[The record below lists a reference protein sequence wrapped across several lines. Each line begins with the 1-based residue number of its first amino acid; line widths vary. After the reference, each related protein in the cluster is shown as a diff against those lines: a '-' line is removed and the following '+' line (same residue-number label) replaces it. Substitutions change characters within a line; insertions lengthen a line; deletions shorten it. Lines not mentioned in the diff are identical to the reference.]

1 MKIKNALIWTKEHGF
16 LRGGLAFDSAVRS
29 LEFDG
34 IEDGHTFRPLELDGA
49 EDALDAQGKYLLPG
63 FVDVHVHGAL
73 GCDFSDAD
81 PAGADA
87 IARRLVRHGVT
98 SHLATTMTMPES
110 ALVSAARQTDFGAND
125 PARSGCLG
133 IHLEGPFL
141 SYRKRGAQFA
151 EYLHKADM
159 DMFHR
164 INDACGGMVKLIA
177 VAPETDG
184 AMEFIERASRETT
197 VSLAHTT
204 ADYDTAMEAFRR
216 GANHATHLFNGM
228 EAMLHRAPGVVGA
241 AMDAGAYVELICD
254 GLHVH
259 PAVIRAAFRM
269 FPGRVVLI
277 SDAVRSAGMP
287 DGDYTLGGQAITMK
301 NGRTTLG
308 DGTLAG
314 SNITL
319 LEALQNCVSFGIP
332 LTEAVE
338 AATLRPAVSVGIEG
352 EVGSIEPGKRADFV
366 LLDQD
371 LNLCAVYHYGVE
383 VRLDA

>member
-1 MKIKNALIWTKEHGF
+1 MKIKNALIWTKELGF
-16 LRGGLAFDSAVRS
+16 VRGGLSFDGVVRS
-29 LEFDG
+29 LDSDG
-34 IEDGHTFRPLELDGA
+34 SQ
-49 EDALDAQGKYLLPG
+49 DALDAQGMYLIPG
-63 FVDVHVHGAL
+63 FVDVHIHGAL
-73 GCDFSDAD
+73 SHDFSDAD
-81 PAGADA
+81 VSGADA

-98 SHLATTMTMPES
+98 SHLATTMTMPEET
-110 ALVSAARQTDFGAND
+110 LLQVARQTDFGADD

-141 SYRKRGAQFA
+141 SYRKRGAQYPD
-151 EYLHKADM
+151 YLHKADM

-164 INDACGGMVKLIA
+164 INDACHGMVKLIA

-184 AMEFIERASRETT
+184 AMDFIERASRETT

-204 ADYDTAMEAFRR
+204 ADYATAMEAFRR

-228 EAMLHRAPGVVGA
+228 EPMLHRAPGVVGA
-241 AMDAGAYVELICD
+241 AMDANAYVELICD

-277 SDAVRSAGMP
+277 SDAVQSAGMP

-301 NGRTTLG
+301 NGRTTLA

-332 LTEAVE
+332 LSEAVE
-338 AATLRPAVSVGIEG
+338 AATLRPAVSVGIDA
-352 EVGSIEPGKRADFV
+352 EVGSLEPGKRADLL

-371 LNLCAVYHYGVE
+371 LKLRAVYHYGVE
-383 VRLDA
+383 VRLDS

>member
-1 MKIKNALIWTKEHGF
+1 MKIKNALIWTKERGF
-16 LRGGLAFDSAVRS
+16 VRGGVTFDGAVRS
-29 LEFDG
+29 LE
-34 IEDGHTFRPLELDGA
+34 LDGA
-49 EDALDAQGKYLLPG
+49 AGGNNDHAPERDGSQDALDAQGMYLIPG
-63 FVDVHVHGAL
+63 FVDVHIHGAL
-73 GCDFSDAD
+73 SHDFSDAN

-98 SHLATTMTMPES
+98 SHLSTTMTMPEE
-110 ALVSAARQTDFGAND
+110 ALVRVARQTDFSANE

-133 IHLEGPFL
+133 VHLEGPFL
-141 SYRKRGAQFA
+141 SYRKRGAQYA

-184 AMEFIERASRETT
+184 AMDFIERASRETT

-204 ADYDTAMEAFRR
+204 ADYDTAMEAFQR

-228 EAMLHRAPGVVGA
+228 EPLLHRAPGLVGA
-241 AMDAGAYVELICD
+241 AMDANAYVELICD

-277 SDAVRSAGMP
+277 SDAVQSAGMP

-301 NGRTTLG
+301 NGRTTLA

-338 AATLRPAVSVGIEG
+338 AATLRPAVSVGVDG
-352 EVGSIEPGKRADFV
+352 EVGSIEPGKRADFA
-366 LLDQD
+366 LLDQ
-371 LNLCAVYHYGVE
+371 NLKLRAVYHYGVE
-383 VRLDA
+383 VRLDS